1 MKRAMVW
8 IGLAVM
14 VFALVGC
21 RNSEKLVTERDDGR
35 TVKMRIGEKLLVQL
49 EGNPTT
55 GYEWSLAALNEK
67 YLSFQGE
74 PEYQRDSN
82 LIGAGGTYTFIFD
95 TLEPG
100 RTTLTLQYAR
110 PFETSV
116 SPERTFSVDV
126 LIR

>member
-8 IGLAVM
+8 VGLAVLIL
-14 VFALVGC
+14 ALAGC
-21 RNSEKLVTERDDGR
+21 RNSERLVTEKDDGR

-67 YLSFQGE
+67 YLSYRGE
-74 PEYQRDSN
+74 PEFQRDSN

-100 RTTLTLQYAR
+100 RTTLTLEYAR
-110 PFETSV
+110 PFEPDV
-116 SPERTFSVDV
+116 PPARTFSVDV